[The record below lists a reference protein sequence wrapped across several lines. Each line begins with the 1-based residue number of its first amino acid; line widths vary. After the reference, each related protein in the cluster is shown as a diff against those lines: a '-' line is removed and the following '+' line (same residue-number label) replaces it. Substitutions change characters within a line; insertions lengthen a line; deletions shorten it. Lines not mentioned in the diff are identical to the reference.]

1 MVRSMPV
8 GKNDFVLL
16 EYTTE
21 VKEEGKVI
29 DTTIEKVARDHR
41 IYKEDRVYGPRLV
54 IIGEG
59 MLIKYVEDNIV
70 GMEEGEEKTIE
81 VPPEK
86 GFGHRDPKKIRVVPA
101 VELSRRGIIPK
112 VNMQVEINGRVAVIR
127 SVGSGRVQLDFN
139 HPLAGKTLVY
149 RVKVVKILKDRKSKV
164 KELVRRWLPT
174 LKPDEIDVKT
184 SGKGILKIYL
194 PPRTLLMEGIGVRK
208 RSIAMDLGK
217 RFGDL
222 REIRFIDVIKLKEKE
237 EKEKKSESK
246 T

>member
-1 MVRSMPV
+1 MPV
-8 GKNDFVLL
+8 ERNDYVLL

-21 VKEEGKVI
+21 IKEDGRVI
-29 DTTIEKVARDHR
+29 DTTIEEVARKHR
-41 IYKEDRVYGPRLV
+41 IYKEDKVYGPRLI

-70 GMEEGEEKTIE
+70 GMEEGEEKVIE

-86 GFGHRDPKKIRVVPA
+86 GFGLRDPKKIRVIPA

-112 VNMQVEINGRVAVIR
+112 VDMQVEIDGRVAVIR

-149 RVKVVKILKDRKSKV
+149 RVKVVKILKDKESKV
-164 KELVRRWLPT
+164 KELTRRWLPT
-174 LKPDEIDVKT
+174 LKPEEIDVKT
-184 SGKGILKIYL
+184 PEEGILEISL

-217 RFGDL
+217 RFDDL

-237 EKEKKSESK
+237 EKEEKSESK